1 MTNIPIIY
9 EGRNGWSET
18 QHTEDNKIIIVCC
31 DCGLAH
37 EFKFKVKDNN
47 VSFNIR
53 RRDILTK
60 QVRKHDGINYVPNTK
75 KKEAI

>member
-9 EGRNGWSET
+9 EGSNGWSEL

-37 EFKFKVKDNN
+37 EFKFIVKDNA

-53 RRDILTK
+53 RRTRLTN
-60 QVRKHDGINYVPNTK
+60 QVRKHDGLNYVPAPNK
-75 KKEAI
+75 D